1 MTLSE
6 KIIYYRKK
14 AMLSQEALAEKLGVS
29 RQAISK
35 WETGDATPEVSN
47 LSALASALGVS
58 VDHLLSSDDI
68 ISSETPENK
77 HRGARWFFNK
87 YSWILSAV
95 VGAWGLIISIY
106 GTFMRA
112 SVFSPY
118 GDLAKADADFTAFLK
133 ATPIYNVGTFFL
145 IFGIIVAIL
154 GAAATFILKRK
165 QK

>member
-58 VDHLLSSDDI
+58 VDHLLSSEEI
-68 ISSETPENK
+68 IAETPK
-77 HRGARWFFNK
+77 TAHRNARWFLGK
-87 YSWILSAV
+87 YGWIISAV
-95 VGAWGLIISIY
+95 VAVWGAIIGLY
-106 GTFMRA
+106 GAFIRA

-118 GDLAKADADFTAFLK
+118 GDLAKADADFAAFLK
-133 ATPIYNVGTFFL
+133 TTPIYNVGTFLL
-145 IFGIIVAIL
+145 IFGIVLAVL
-154 GAAATFILKRK
+154 GAAAAFILKRK
-165 QK
+165 AK